1 MSLNEKTSAFSS
13 SPCEGRGAM
22 SSACEPLARG
32 AKSAD
37 ELCSSAGRLGGG
49 EVASGSL
56 SEEQRDNIRLTES
69 SSATTSPLP
78 NPPFLSE
85 GREQIWLDGKFI
97 DAGSNS
103 APLTTH
109 AMHYG
114 SGVFEGIRCYA
125 THDGGAA
132 VFRLPE
138 HLARMRKGCELLGIP
153 FDVAEAT
160 QATLQVL
167 RRNGHRDA
175 YIRPLAWCGTGSI
188 GLDVAPLSKH
198 LMVATFPTNVHLAG
212 ARVRLGTSSWRRN
225 PATSLPPLKLC
236 GAYVNSILA
245 KHEAK
250 QRGFNEA
257 LFVDDQGHVVECT
270 GANVFMV
277 RDGRVTAVEHR
288 DALPG
293 ITRDTVIALTGA
305 ESRPVRYDELLDA
318 DEVFVCG
325 TAAEITPVDELD
337 GRTFAEQHAGRELAR
352 QYQHVVRGEDTAY
365 TRWLTAV

>member
-1 MSLNEKTSAFSS
+1 MSLNETAAVAA
-13 SPCEGRGAM
+13 P
-22 SSACEPLARG
+22 ARE
-32 AKSAD
+32 AD
-37 ELCSSAGRLGGG
+37 PAAARSDA
-49 EVASGSL
+49 
-56 SEEQRDNIRLTES
+56 
-69 SSATTSPLP
+69 P
-78 NPPFLSE
+78 
-85 GREQIWLDGKFI
+85 QIWFDGRFI
-97 DAGSNS
+97 DAGNDS

-138 HLARMRKGCELLGIP
+138 HLERMRKGCELLGIP
-153 FDVAEAT
+153 FDIAEAT
-160 QATLQVL
+160 EATLQVL

-175 YIRPLAWCGTGSI
+175 YVRPLAWCGTGSI
-188 GLDVAPLSKH
+188 GLDIAPLSKH
-198 LMVATFPTNVHLAG
+198 LMVATFPTNVHLSG
-212 ARVRLGTSSWRRN
+212 VRVKLGTSSWRRN

-257 LFVDDQGHVVECT
+257 LFVDSDTDEGRGHVVECT

-277 RDGRVTAVEHR
+277 RHGRVTAVEHR

-305 ESRPVRYDELLDA
+305 TSRAVRYDELIEA
-318 DEVFVCG
+318 DEVFVVG
-325 TAAEITPVDELD
+325 TAAEVTPVDELD
-337 GRTFAEQHAGRELAR
+337 DRVFTDHRFGRELAQ
-352 QYQHVVRGEDTAY
+352 QYQRVVRGEDACHAH
-365 TRWLTAV
+365 WLTRV

>member
-1 MSLNEKTSAFSS
+1 MGALPAMAKECIWFDGGFVDATSD
-13 SPCEGRGAM
+13 C
-22 SSACEPLARG
+22 
-32 AKSAD
+32 
-37 ELCSSAGRLGGG
+37 
-49 EVASGSL
+49 
-56 SEEQRDNIRLTES
+56 
-69 SSATTSPLP
+69 
-78 NPPFLSE
+78 
-85 GREQIWLDGKFI
+85 
-97 DAGSNS
+97 

-114 SGVFEGIRCYA
+114 SGVFEGIRAYA
-125 THDGGAA
+125 TADGGSA

-138 HLARMRKGCELLGIP
+138 HLERMRKGCELLGIA

-160 QATLQVL
+160 EATLQVL

-175 YIRPLAWCGTGSI
+175 YVRPLAWCGTGSI

-212 ARVRLGTSSWRRN
+212 ARVRLGTSTWRRN
-225 PATSLPPLKLC
+225 PSTSLPPLKLC

-257 LFVDDQGHVVECT
+257 LFVDDQGRVVECT

-305 ESRPVRYDELLDA
+305 VSRPVRHDELLDA
-318 DEVFVCG
+318 DEVFVVG
-325 TAAEITPVDELD
+325 TAAEVTPVDELD
-337 GRTFAEQHAGRELAR
+337 DRVFSDQRVGRELAR
-352 QYQHVVRGEDTAY
+352 QYQRVVRGEDTRHAH
-365 TRWLTAV
+365 WLTVV

>member
-1 MSLNEKTSAFSS
+1 MPLNDAVLDETAAASQASD
-13 SPCEGRGAM
+13 
-22 SSACEPLARG
+22 
-32 AKSAD
+32 AD
-37 ELCSSAGRLGGG
+37 ADVR
-49 EVASGSL
+49 AN
-56 SEEQRDNIRLTES
+56 D
-69 SSATTSPLP
+69 AP
-78 NPPFLSE
+78 
-85 GREQIWLDGKFI
+85 QIWFDGRFI
-97 DAGSNS
+97 DAGNDS

-114 SGVFEGIRCYA
+114 SGVFEGIRAYA
-125 THDGGAA
+125 TTDGGSA

-138 HLARMRKGCELLGIP
+138 HLERMRKGCELLGIP

-160 QATLQVL
+160 EATLQVL

-175 YIRPLAWCGTGSI
+175 YVRPLAWCGTGSI

-198 LMVATFPTNVHLAG
+198 LMVATFATNVHLAG
-212 ARVRLGTSSWRRN
+212 AHVRLGTSSWRRN

-257 LFVDDQGHVVECT
+257 LFVDDQGRVVECT

-288 DALPG
+288 DALAG

-305 ESRPVRYDELLDA
+305 QSRPVRYDELIEADA
-318 DEVFVCG
+318 VFVCG
-325 TAAEITPVDELD
+325 TAAEVTPVDELD
-337 GRTFAEQHAGRELAR
+337 DRRFDEHGFTRELAQ
-352 QYQHVVRGEDTAY
+352 QYQRVVRGEDA
-365 TRWLTAV
+365 RFAHWLTRV

>member
-1 MSLNEKTSAFSS
+1 MAK
-13 SPCEGRGAM
+13 
-22 SSACEPLARG
+22 ACVWF
-32 AKSAD
+32 D
-37 ELCSSAGRLGGG
+37 GRL
-49 EVASGSL
+49 V
-56 SEEQRDNIRLTES
+56 
-69 SSATTSPLP
+69 
-78 NPPFLSE
+78 
-85 GREQIWLDGKFI
+85 
-97 DAGSNS
+97 DADSDRV
-103 APLTTH
+103 PVTTH

-114 SGVFEGIRCYA
+114 SGVFEGIRAYA
-125 THDGGAA
+125 TADGGTA

-138 HLARMRKGCELLGIP
+138 HLERMRKGCDLLGIP

-160 QATLQVL
+160 AATLQIL

-175 YIRPLAWCGTGSI
+175 YVRPLAWCGIGSI

-198 LMVATFPTNVHLAG
+198 LMVATFATDVHLAG
-212 ARVRLGTSSWRRN
+212 ARVRLGTSTWRRN

-245 KHEAK
+245 KHEAR

-257 LFVDDQGHVVECT
+257 LFVDEQGRVVECT

-277 RDGRVTAVEHR
+277 RDGRITAVEHR

-305 ESRPVRYDELLDA
+305 QARQVRYDELLEA

-325 TAAEITPVDELD
+325 TAAEVTPVDELD
-337 GRTFAEQHAGRELAR
+337 DRAYGDNRVGRELAQ
-352 QYQHVVRGEDTAY
+352 QYQRVVRGEDAAY
-365 TRWLTAV
+365 RHWLTRV

>member
-1 MSLNEKTSAFSS
+1 MSLTLRAQDERSDG
-13 SPCEGRGAM
+13 PVE
-22 SSACEPLARG
+22 EAR
-32 AKSAD
+32 AD
-37 ELCSSAGRLGGG
+37 A
-49 EVASGSL
+49 
-56 SEEQRDNIRLTES
+56 
-69 SSATTSPLP
+69 P
-78 NPPFLSE
+78 
-85 GREQIWLDGKFI
+85 QIWFDGRFI
-97 DAGSNS
+97 DATDDG

-114 SGVFEGIRCYA
+114 SGVFEGIRAYA
-125 THDGGAA
+125 TVDGGSA
-132 VFRLPE
+132 VFRLRE
-138 HLARMRKGCELLGIP
+138 HLERMRKGCELLGIP

-160 QATLQVL
+160 EATLQVL
-167 RRNGHRDA
+167 RRNGQRDA
-175 YIRPLAWCGTGSI
+175 YVRPLAWCGIGSI

-198 LMVATFPTNVHLAG
+198 LMVATFPTNVHLGNAH
-212 ARVRLGTSSWRRN
+212 VRLGTSGWRRN

-257 LFVDDQGHVVECT
+257 LFVDDQGRVVECT

-277 RDGRVTAVEHR
+277 RDGEVTAVEHR
-288 DALPG
+288 DALAG

-305 ESRPVRYDELLDA
+305 TSRPVRYDELLDA

-337 GRTFAEQHAGRELAR
+337 GCRFNDHRFAQALAQ
-352 QYQHVVRGEDTAY
+352 QYQRVVRGEEPRHAH
-365 TRWLTAV
+365 WLTKV

>member
-1 MSLNEKTSAFSS
+1 VSLNEAVLG
-13 SPCEGRGAM
+13 E
-22 SSACEPLARG
+22 AR
-32 AKSAD
+32 ARPALREAEDDSRRSD
-37 ELCSSAGRLGGG
+37 TLQVWFDGGF
-49 EVASGSL
+49 V
-56 SEEQRDNIRLTES
+56 
-69 SSATTSPLP
+69 
-78 NPPFLSE
+78 
-85 GREQIWLDGKFI
+85 
-97 DAGSNS
+97 DAGSNC

-114 SGVFEGIRCYA
+114 SGVFEGIRAYA
-125 THDGGAA
+125 TTEGGAA

-138 HLARMRKGCELLGIP
+138 HLERMRKGCELLGIP
-153 FDVAEAT
+153 FDVAEAVE
-160 QATLQVL
+160 ATLQVL

-175 YIRPLAWCGTGSI
+175 YVRPLAWCGTGSI

-198 LMVATFPTNVHLAG
+198 LMVATFATNVHLAG
-212 ARVRLGTSSWRRN
+212 ARVRLGVSPWRRN
-225 PATSLPPLKLC
+225 PSTSLPPLKLC

-257 LFVDDQGHVVECT
+257 LFVDEQGRVVECT

-277 RDGRVTAVEHR
+277 RDGHVTAVEHR

-305 ESRPVRYDELLDA
+305 QSWPVRYDELLEA

-325 TAAEITPVDELD
+325 TAAEVTPVDELD
-337 GRTFAEQHAGRELAR
+337 ERVYGDNRFGRELAQ
-352 QYQHVVRGEDTAY
+352 QYQRVVRGEDATY
-365 TRWLTAV
+365 RHWLTRV